1 MLIYFVDRFLRLL
14 SQYDWTYSPL
24 IVDIN
29 NDLSPSDEK
38 EINVSCVT
46 ECIMLELVDN
56 VGLWLNISPS

>member
-1 MLIYFVDRFLRLL
+1 MLIYLIDRFLRLL
-14 SQYDWTYSPL
+14 SQDDWTYSPL
-24 IVDIN
+24 VVDIT